1 MNKQVLYNI
10 KTCLNKSL
18 NKLSLLTFLLFISY
32 SVFGQN
38 DKAKDKEAYYKA
50 WELRREGEKYFTKDP
65 AKAAKLFKEANI
77 IYPGNPD
84 ASSGVP
90 ESRDRLPALLIHHGD
105 INGANKAIEEGI
117 NRLKSRKDILVS
129 NGISSVYI
137 PAANWIRKYHL
148 LRAAFNLTY
157 GDADLAS
164 KDIQEVIELGFDKK
178 DYNDQH
184 TTWSGGLGS
193 ARINFTF
200 QSGQYIA
207 FLNEDKQLIE
217 RLQPVF
223 ESMQDQDYI
232 TTGKIY
238 LAILNKE
245 YDKGIALA
253 KEFEETGANNRIN
266 ARFLIAW
273 CYAVQKQTDKSNEY
287 IKLLLKG
294 IRVGQ
299 QTVARINAL
308 NTLNEGK
315 YQEAIGFAN
324 ASLKP
329 IRYMHLSFEQPGK
342 FFFFTVRAQAY
353 AGLKLYEKAKADYE
367 QALLYNQ
374 NYEPAITGLA
384 KLESNLITERK
395 TDKTIPQI
403 VITEPAQNRGLKI
416 SKSGS
421 DMMIKGQ
428 ASDPSGI
435 KSVEINGVGVFSQP
449 DGVFWGSI
457 PLHEGIN
464 KISIRATDMAGNT
477 ASESFEIEQQSA
489 PVKENEIVPVE
500 RKEAKNYALI
510 IAAQNYD
517 DSSIPSL
524 ENPVSDAIKLKLI
537 LKNNYSF
544 ADDNIYTLFNPVV
557 TDFKKKFAEIND
569 LLQPDDNLIIFYAG
583 HGIWNENEK
592 KGYWLLTDAKRN
604 DVNTW
609 LSNKLVL
616 EMIAKIPSRHTL
628 LITDAC
634 FSGSVFKTRSIGAD
648 APVALREMSE
658 KISRVAIT
666 SGNDTEVPDESV
678 FMKYLVKALSENKE
692 KYLTAQKMFITQIIE
707 AVMTESKTEP
717 RYGTLELA
725 GHVGGD
731 FIFSKK

>member
-1 MNKQVLYNI
+1 M
-10 KTCLNKSL
+10 SL
-18 NKLSLLTFLLFISY
+18 CRLLRIFLSCSLLLVVNTIFA
-32 SVFGQN
+32 QN

-50 WELRREGEKYFTKDP
+50 WELRRGAEKYFIKDP
-65 AKAAKLFKEANI
+65 AKAAKLFEEANL

-84 ASSGVP
+84 ASSGSP
-90 ESRDRLPALLIHHGD
+90 ESRNRLPALKVYHGD
-105 INGANKAIEEGI
+105 IRGANKSIGDEI
-117 NRLKSRKDILVS
+117 SRLKSFKEIFITNGVTS
-129 NGISSVYI
+129 NYI
-137 PAANWIRKYHL
+137 PSVEWIRKYHL
-148 LRAAFNLTY
+148 LRASLNLTY

-164 KDIQEVIELGFDKK
+164 KDILKVIELGFDKK
-178 DYNDQH
+178 DYNTQH
-184 TTWSGGLGS
+184 TSWSGGLGA
-193 ARINFTF
+193 ARINYTL

-207 FLNEDKQLIE
+207 FLNEDKKLIE
-217 RLQPVF
+217 AMQPVF
-223 ESMQDQDYI
+223 ERMQDQDFVI
-232 TTGKIY
+232 TGKIY

-273 CYAVQKQTDKSNEY
+273 SYALQKQTDKSNEY
-287 IKLLLKG
+287 VRLLLKG

-308 NTLNEGK
+308 NAINEGSH
-315 YQEAIGFAN
+315 QEALGFAN
-324 ASLKP
+324 ESLKP
-329 IRYMHLSFEQPGK
+329 IRYMHLKYEQPGK
-342 FFFFTVRAQAY
+342 FFFLTIRAQAY

-374 NYEPAITGLA
+374 HYEPAIIGLA
-384 KLESNLITERK
+384 KLEANLVTERK
-395 TDKTIPQI
+395 TDKTVPQI
-403 VITEPAQNRGLKI
+403 AITEPSQNRGLKI
-416 SKSGS
+416 SNTGS
-421 DMMIKGQ
+421 NLMIKGQ

-435 KSVEINGVGVFSQP
+435 KNVEINGVIVFSQP
-449 DGVFWGSI
+449 DGAFWGSM
-457 PLHEGIN
+457 PLEDGIN
-464 KISIRATDMAGNT
+464 KISIRATDMAGNI
-477 ASESFEIEQQSA
+477 ASQSFEIEKQTA
-489 PVKENEIVPVE
+489 PIKGSEIVPVE

-517 DSSIPSL
+517 DPGIPSL

-537 LKNNYSF
+537 LKNSYNF
-544 ADDNIYTLFNPVV
+544 AEDNIYTLYNPVI
-557 TDFKKKFAEIND
+557 TDFKKEFAEINE
-569 LLQPDDNLIIFYAG
+569 LLQPEDNLIIFYAG
-583 HGIWNENEK
+583 HGIWVEKEK

-604 DVNTW
+604 DANTW

-616 EMIAKIPSRHTL
+616 EMIAKVPSRHTL

-634 FSGSVFKTRSIGAD
+634 FSGSVFKTRSLGAD

-666 SGNDTEVPDESV
+666 SGNDSEVPDESV
-678 FMKYLVKALSENKE
+678 FMKYLVKALTENKE

-717 RYGTLELA
+717 RYGSLELA

-731 FIFSKK
+731 YIFTKK